1 MRETKL
7 NLLIAMAA
15 ANILLDVVV
24 LVALL
29 GAIR

>member
-1 MRETKL
+1 VNTTKL
-7 NLLIAMAA
+7 NLLLIMAA
-15 ANILLDVVV
+15 VNIVIDLVV